1 MRKTKK
7 IFIDDT
13 NLFKKQLLSWAQY
26 SLDVIWLDSNKYSNQ
41 YSSFD
46 AVLALDANSSLT
58 TDFTSAFDK
67 LNNYKS
73 KTSDWIF
80 GYLSYDLKNDLEDLK
95 SNNIDFL
102 EFPDLYFFQPKKIF
116 FLNTVQ
122 GLSDTCRN

>member
-26 SLDVIWLDSNKYSNQ
+26 SSDVIWLDSNKYSNQ

-58 TDFTSAFDK
+58 TDFNSAFDK

-73 KTSDWIF
+73 KTLVWIF
-80 GYLSYDLKNDLEDLK
+80 GNFSYDLKNDL
-95 SNNIDFL
+95 
-102 EFPDLYFFQPKKIF
+102 
-116 FLNTVQ
+116 
-122 GLSDTCRN
+122 

>member
-1 MRKTKK
+1 MRKTKQ

-26 SLDVIWLDSNKYSNQ
+26 SSDVIWLDSNKYSNQ

-67 LNNYKS
+67 LNNYKLKKAKHLL
-73 KTSDWIF
+73 KTSTQNVSEIAYNLGF
-80 GYLSYDLKNDLEDLK
+80 NSPNYFSTVFRNKYGYTPIKYRKD
-95 SNNIDFL
+95 I
-102 EFPDLYFFQPKKIF
+102 KKLFTRIE
-116 FLNTVQ
+116 V
-122 GLSDTCRN
+122 